1 MAQQHRYA
9 PVKVSFC
16 IGIAEYRHSI
26 PGPVAIYCF
35 VSGSHIA
42 HDFCSLNFF
51 LSLVRKHSIW
61 LVF

>member
-1 MAQQHRYA
+1 MAQQHRYV

-16 IGIAEYRHSI
+16 IGIAEYRYGI

-42 HDFCSLNFF
+42 HDFCSIRLF
-51 LSLVRKHSIW
+51 S
-61 LVF
+61 